1 MNNYG
6 ETDSQVVKIQK
17 KFRERA
23 QKYVDKF
30 DNESRI
36 RQLRKRFE
44 ASKGKKKTL
53 WEKIK
58 EWIIK

>member
-6 ETDSQVVKIQK
+6 ETDSQVIKIQE

>member
-6 ETDSQVVKIQK
+6 ETDSQAIKLQEK
-17 KFRERA
+17 LRERA
-23 QKYVDKF
+23 QKYLDKF

>member
-1 MNNYG
+1 MNDYR
-6 ETDSQVVKIQK
+6 ETDSQVVRIQK
-17 KFRERA
+17 KFQEKA

-36 RQLRKRFE
+36 REMRQRWE
-44 ASKGKKKTL
+44 SGKGKKKTF

-58 EWIIK
+58 EIFT

>member
-6 ETDSQVVKIQK
+6 ETDSQAIKLQEK
-17 KFRERA
+17 LRERA
-23 QKYVDKF
+23 QKYLDKF

-36 RQLRKRFE
+36 RQLSKRFE

-53 WEKIK
+53 WDRLKGLFK
-58 EWIIK
+58 

>member
-6 ETDSQVVKIQK
+6 ETDSQVVKIQE

>member
-6 ETDSQVVKIQK
+6 ETDSQAIKLQEK
-17 KFRERA
+17 LRERA
-23 QKYVDKF
+23 QKYLDKF

-53 WEKIK
+53 WDRLKGLFK
-58 EWIIK
+58 

>member
-6 ETDSQVVKIQK
+6 ETDSQVIKIQE

-36 RQLRKRFE
+36 RQLKKRFE

>member
-1 MNNYG
+1 MNDYG
-6 ETDSQVVKIQK
+6 ETDSQVVRIQK
-17 KFRERA
+17 KFQEKA

-36 RQLRKRFE
+36 REMRQRWE
-44 ASKGKKKTL
+44 SGKGKKKTI

-58 EWIIK
+58 EIFT

>member
-6 ETDSQVVKIQK
+6 ETDSQAIKLQEK
-17 KFRERA
+17 LRERA
-23 QKYVDKF
+23 QKYLDKF

-53 WEKIK
+53 WGRLKDLFK
-58 EWIIK
+58 

>member
-6 ETDSQVVKIQK
+6 ETDSQVVKIQE
-17 KFRERA
+17 KFREKA